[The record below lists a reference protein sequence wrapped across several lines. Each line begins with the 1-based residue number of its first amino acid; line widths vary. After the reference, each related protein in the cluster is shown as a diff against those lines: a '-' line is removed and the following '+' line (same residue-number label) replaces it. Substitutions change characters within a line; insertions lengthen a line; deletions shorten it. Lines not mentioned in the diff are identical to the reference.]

1 MVGGTEVEDE
11 SGEGLVSFGF
21 GAPVTAGDFE
31 ETGRLDEIV
40 AKADDGGRGWCV
52 VAGGSE
58 ADAIVELGE
67 EFVDGRW
74 WVTWGGHA

>member
-40 AKADDGGRGWCV
+40 AKADDGVLHRTLSFS
-52 VAGGSE
+52 VA
-58 ADAIVELGE
+58 
-67 EFVDGRW
+67 
-74 WVTWGGHA
+74 